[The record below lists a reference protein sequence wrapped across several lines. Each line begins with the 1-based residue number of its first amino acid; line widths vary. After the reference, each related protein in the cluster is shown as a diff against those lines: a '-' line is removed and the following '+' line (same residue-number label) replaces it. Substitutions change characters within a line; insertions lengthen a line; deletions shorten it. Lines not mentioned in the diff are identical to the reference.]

1 MLYRCLALVM
11 VCATAGSASA
21 DEGHVPDG
29 LTVGVGAGV
38 GTAGTRVEIP
48 ILFSPYIKVQPTF
61 GVLGPVGDLGASIE
75 FTLDNPDYKAVRVT
89 GGARGKVAIDEVIRV
104 AAGGLL
110 AGEYFFTSGFSIAA
124 EAHGLVFFPS
134 RATADIPAEPTQFGT
149 EAYLSARFYF
159 L

>member
-1 MLYRCLALVM
+1 MAIRLLVTLLAMCL
-11 VCATAGSASA
+11 AGSADA
-21 DEGHVPDG
+21 GEGHVPDT

-48 ILFSPYIKVQPTF
+48 LLLSPYIKVQPTF
-61 GVLGPVGDLGASIE
+61 GVLGPVGDLGLSVE
-75 FTLDNPDYKAVRVT
+75 FTLDNPDYEAVRVT
-89 GGARGKVAIDEVIRV
+89 GGLRAKLSIDEVMRA
-104 AAGGLL
+104 AAGGVL
-110 AGEYFFTSGFSIAA
+110 AGEYFLTSGFSIAG

-134 RATADIPAEPTQFGT
+134 RATTDISAQPTQFGT